1 MPNMWIKS
9 ILLAAFFCLN
19 SALLAPLRSASS
31 SSILRMTG
39 ERDSSLIPRSSLQ
52 NLLHVIVFINIAFI
66 ID

>member
-1 MPNMWIKS
+1 MSSMWIKS

-31 SSILRMTG
+31 SILRMNG

-52 NLLHVIVFINIAFI
+52 NYLHVMVFINIAFI